1 MAETPDDAG
10 RGKFVIGPE
19 AFLIV
24 GTIAT
29 IGAVIAFWA
38 GSNTQIFGGLVA
50 LALLATGL
58 GLIWWARRGMPDE
71 VATEERETIESS
83 DEERAEVVAEIN
95 YGQTSVTRRRLLTVS
110 FLAFAGGVGATALSM
125 LRSFGPNP
133 NPILAKTAWT
143 KGSKLVRAD
152 GTPIGADDLRIDGVL
167 TVYPEGNA
175 GDARAQTLLI
185 RVRPNLL
192 ELPQDRQAWTP
203 NGLVAYSKICT
214 HAACPLGL
222 YQKEQHLL
230 LCPCHQS
237 TFDVLRGALPT
248 SGPATRALP
257 QLPLEVDSDGFLVAG
272 GDYDTPVGPGYW
284 SMP

>member
-1 MAETPDDAG
+1 MAESSGNTP
-10 RGKFVIGPE
+10 RRRLVIGPE

-24 GTIAT
+24 GTLAT
-29 IGAVIAFWA
+29 VGAVIAFWV
-38 GSNTQIFGGLVA
+38 GSSTQLFGGLVA
-50 LALLATGL
+50 LALVSTGL

-71 VATEERETIESS
+71 VAIEDRGVLESS
-83 DEERAEVVAEIN
+83 DEERAAVVAEVHV
-95 YGQTSVTRRRLLTVS
+95 GQTSVTRRRLLTVS

-133 NPILAKTAWT
+133 NPVLAKTAWT
-143 KGSKLVRAD
+143 KGAKLIRAD
-152 GTPIGADDLRIDGVL
+152 GTPIGAEDLRIDGVL
-167 TVYPEGNA
+167 TVYPEGHA

-192 ELPQDRQAWTP
+192 ELPAGRQAWTP

-257 QLPLEVDSDGFLVAG
+257 QLPLEVDSDGLLIAG
-272 GDYDTPVGPGYW
+272 GDYETPVGPGYW